1 MPLRNIFRSKRRRT
15 LYTVLGI
22 AFAMVLSVV
31 TVAMFDS
38 IDYILDKTFTESSA
52 GMSRPSS
59 TSRWAMR
66 ESPRSSGMKGVER
79 VQPALVI
86 PVTVRF
92 GGAEED
98 VSLTAMPPNA
108 DFHGFLAAEGAPPAE
123 ALGAG
128 NLILAAS
135 TASKL
140 GVGTGSKVEVESPL
154 TDDPVTLRVGAL
166 SDETLGQPGFV
177 SLDAAAELVGGPVN
191 RYNALYMTA
200 DPASGNRIQDEI
212 YDLPGVAS
220 VQVKAGLV
228 ERLKSL
234 LELFN
239 VFGTVLLGFGAAL
252 AFVVVFTTFTANVT
266 ERTREI
272 ATMRTIGEDNVRLT
286 IMITLENL
294 LIGLAALPLGVWLG
308 IRATDAIFSSF
319 ETESYTLSA
328 YIYPQSV
335 ARICLL
341 MVVVLLLSE
350 IPPVRRIFRL
360 DLAEATKVME

>member
-1 MPLRNIFRSKRRRT
+1 MT
-15 LYTVLGI
+15 L
-22 AFAMVLSVV
+22 S
-31 TVAMFDS
+31 
-38 IDYILDKTFTESSA
+38 
-52 GMSRPSS
+52 
-59 TSRWAMR
+59 
-66 ESPRSSGMKGVER
+66 
-79 VQPALVI
+79 
-86 PVTVRF
+86 
-92 GGAEED
+92 
-98 VSLTAMPPNA
+98 
-108 DFHGFLAAEGAPPAE
+108 
-123 ALGAG
+123 
-128 NLILAAS
+128 
-135 TASKL
+135 
-140 GVGTGSKVEVESPL
+140 
-154 TDDPVTLRVGAL
+154 VGAL

-177 SLDAAAELVGGPVN
+177 SLDAAADLVGGQVN
-191 RYNALYMTA
+191 RYNALYINA
-200 DPASGNRIQDEI
+200 DPTRGDRIQDEI
-212 YDLPGVAS
+212 YDMPGVAS

-228 ERLKSL
+228 ERLKAL

-239 VFGTVLLGFGAAL
+239 VFGTVLLVFGAAL
-252 AFVVVFTTFTANVT
+252 AFVVVFTTFTANVA

-294 LIGLAALPLGVWLG
+294 LIALAALPLGVWLG

-341 MVVVLLLSE
+341 MIVVLLLSE